1 MNHTHLVE
9 WELSHLE
16 RLVSHMSAAA
26 QFPPAYWDVRVAAL
40 TRLAVVAS
48 HFARIERLKKK
59 LPPVEFHAMV
69 A

>member
-1 MNHTHLVE
+1 
-9 WELSHLE
+9 
-16 RLVSHMSAAA
+16 MSAAA
-26 QFPPAYWDVRVAAL
+26 QFPPAYWDVRIAAL